1 MLRRAICLGVCL
13 IAGFAHAETREP
25 SPWQVGGGLGLT
37 MGGDELGSVDIY
49 NGEGKRVQSE
59 NIRAGRLFQFDAG
72 ARYRPQQ
79 SPWMVQLTF
88 GYHYNAD
95 NGKDMAT
102 NTEDVSVYF
111 ARYPLEI
118 LPSLR
123 FDRHSLGLGFR
134 YDFSPTA
141 SAPSSSPAKFKD
153 APGGI
158 VEYGYSPN
166 ENVTLGLR
174 YVKIKYKLRDDESVS
189 LEGDH
194 VGINAKFWF

>member
-1 MLRRAICLGVCL
+1 MLQKAICLGMCTVAAL
-13 IAGFAHAETREP
+13 ANAEAFES
-25 SPWQVGGGLGLT
+25 SPWQFGAGLGLT
-37 MGGDELGSVDIY
+37 IGGDELGSVDIY
-49 NGEGKRVQSE
+49 NSEGKRVQSE

-72 ARYRPQQ
+72 ARYRSLQ
-79 SPWMVQLTF
+79 SPWMAQITF
-88 GYHYNAD
+88 GYHYNAA
-95 NGKDMAT
+95 NGKDLAT

-118 LPSLR
+118 LPSIR

-141 SAPSSSPAKFKD
+141 SAPSSSPVKFKD

-166 ENVTLGLR
+166 EKVTLGLR

-189 LEGDH
+189 VEGDH

>member
-1 MLRRAICLGVCL
+1 MWQKTGCLGVL
-13 IAGFAHAETREP
+13 IVAGMAHADLVEP
-25 SPWQVGGGLGLT
+25 PSWQIGGGLGLT

-49 NGEGKRVQSE
+49 NSQGQWVQSE
-59 NIRAGRLFQFDAG
+59 NIRAGRLFQFDVG
-72 ARYRPQQ
+72 ARYRPAL
-79 SPWMVQLTF
+79 SPLMAQLTF
-88 GYHYNAD
+88 GYHYNAA

-111 ARYPLEI
+111 SRYPLEI
-118 LPSLR
+118 LPAIR

-141 SAPSSSPAKFKD
+141 SAPNSSPVKFKD

-166 ENVTLGLR
+166 DNVTFGLR

>member
-1 MLRRAICLGVCL
+1 MLRSAICLGVCL

-88 GYHYNAD
+88 GYHYNAA

-166 ENVTLGLR
+166 ENVTLAG
-174 YVKIKYKLRDDESVS
+174 
-189 LEGDH
+189 
-194 VGINAKFWF
+194 W

>member
-1 MLRRAICLGVCL
+1 MLRSAICLGVCL

-88 GYHYNAD
+88 GYHYNAA

-111 ARYPLEI
+111 SRYPLEI
-118 LPSLR
+118 LPSIR
-123 FDRHSLGLGFR
+123 FDRHSVGLGFR

-166 ENVTLGLR
+166 ENVTFGLR

-189 LEGDH
+189 VEGDH
-194 VGINAKFWF
+194 VGINAKLWF

>member
-1 MLRRAICLGVCL
+1 MRQKIGCLGML
-13 IAGFAHAETREP
+13 MLAGFAHADLDAPP
-25 SPWQVGGGLGLT
+25 SWQFGGGLGLT

-49 NGEGKRVQSE
+49 NSQDQRVQSE
-59 NIRAGRLFQFDAG
+59 NIRAGRLFQFDLG
-72 ARYRPQQ
+72 ARYRPAQ
-79 SPWMVQLTF
+79 SPWMAQLTF
-88 GYHYNAD
+88 GYHYNAA

-102 NTEDVSVYF
+102 HTEDVSVYF
-111 ARYPLEI
+111 ARYPLEF
-118 LPSLR
+118 LPAIRLGN
-123 FDRHSLGLGFR
+123 HSLGLGFR

-141 SAPSSSPAKFKD
+141 SAPNSSPAKFKD

-166 ENVTLGLR
+166 ENVTFGLR
-174 YVKIKYKLRDDESVS
+174 YVKIKYKLREDESVS

>member
-1 MLRRAICLGVCL
+1 MLRSAICLGVCL

-88 GYHYNAD
+88 GYHYNAA

-153 APGGI
+153 APGGV
-158 VEYGYSPN
+158 VEYGYSLN
-166 ENVTLGLR
+166 ENVTFGLR
-174 YVKIKYKLRDDESVS
+174 YAKIKYKLRDDESVS
-189 LEGDH
+189 VEGDH